1 MEARVT
7 RVKAH
12 VEQRGDSDR
21 AGARR
26 WPLTRPGS
34 SEARG

>member
-12 VEQRGDSDR
+12 VEQRGNSDR
-21 AGARR
+21 AGTCR
-26 WPLTRPGS
+26 WPLTQPGD

>member
-1 MEARVT
+1 MEVCVT

-21 AGARR
+21 AGVCRR
-26 WPLTRPGS
+26 PLTQPGI
-34 SEARG
+34 SEARR

>member
-1 MEARVT
+1 MEVCVT

-21 AGARR
+21 AGACHR
-26 WPLTRPGS
+26 PLTHPGNN
-34 SEARG
+34 EARG